1 MIHDEKGFTL
11 LEVLISIVLLSVIF
25 LSIMNFFPQMGLIN
39 QENENKT
46 KAINTAQA
54 VLVEW
59 EHNDDVTT
67 KLKNNINSSAIPGYY
82 KSDSN
87 YYYYKTV
94 KDNFNVIIKIK
105 MDSDLVSAPIK
116 TRLIKIQVLNKRN
129 NVVGETFGYIIV
141 K

>member
-67 KLKNNINSSAIPGYY
+67 KLKNNINSTAIPGYY